1 MLGEK
6 EIIVQINV
14 LHSRK
19 LKYINVNNLCTA
31 LECDQDLGSL
41 PRDKLTKIFH
51 MLFVVSGCDYI
62 SFFKGHG
69 KGAILNTFYQHTAF
83 ISGDNAF
90 GLLSNILEG
99 TKEEG
104 FL

>member
-1 MLGEK
+1 
-6 EIIVQINV
+6 
-14 LHSRK
+14 
-19 LKYINVNNLCTA
+19 
-31 LECDQDLGSL
+31 
-41 PRDKLTKIFH
+41 

-69 KGAILNTFYQHTAF
+69 KGAFLNTFYQHAAF

-104 FL
+104 FLAFLRLIGCLYFKKHYSSVVSLK